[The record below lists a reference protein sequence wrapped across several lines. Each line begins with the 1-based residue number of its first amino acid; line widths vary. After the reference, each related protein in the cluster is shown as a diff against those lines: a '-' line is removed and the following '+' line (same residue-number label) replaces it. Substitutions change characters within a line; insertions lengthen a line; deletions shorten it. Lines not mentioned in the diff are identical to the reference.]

1 MRQTVSYDVFSPA
14 PGSARPGNRHP
25 DHAFSVS
32 DHALPGS
39 AQKRG
44 RQLCLIFFVC
54 IIMALILSGCGKKG
68 SAGKA
73 GAGKESAESSVS
85 AGAGTAGSAGSAST
99 GTDTG
104 ISSGDESTSSE
115 KEEVSI
121 GLCFDSFVIERWL
134 RDRDVF
140 TATAQELGAKVN
152 VQNANGDV
160 EEQISQIRYLIDRG
174 VDVIVVIAIDG
185 EKLQEVVKEAKD
197 KGILVV
203 SYDRLI
209 KNAGTDLYISFDNE
223 MVGTMMGE
231 ALCEALPDGGE
242 VFEILGSESDNN
254 VAQVRQGFE
263 KAIEGSGITITHQA
277 YCQNWL
283 PEIAAEEVSKG
294 LQENGDR
301 VDGVMCGNDG
311 LAGQA
316 IRVLTEHRLAG
327 RVPVT
332 GQDGDLSAC
341 QRIVEGTQTMTVY
354 KNVVD
359 EARIAAKLSVALAR
373 GENITGEDALI
384 PVPETISDG
393 TYDIPYYGIAPVAVT
408 ADNMDSVII
417 DSGFHLREDVYMNV
431 QGKK

>member
-1 MRQTVSYDVFSPA
+1 MRRIMP
-14 PGSARPGNRHP
+14 
-25 DHAFSVS
+25 
-32 DHALPGS
+32 S
-39 AQKRG
+39 AQKRT
-44 RQLCLIFFVC
+44 RNR
-54 IIMALILSGCGKKG
+54 SR
-68 SAGKA
+68 KA
-73 GAGKESAESSVS
+73 GLLLFLCVFALLLLTGCAKKDAAGTADVEKEGAESSIGAAVES
-85 AGAGTAGSAGSAST
+85 AASAK
-99 GTDTG
+99 
-104 ISSGDESTSSE
+104 DEIN
-115 KEEVSI
+115 I
-121 GLCFDSFVIERWL
+121 GLCFDSFVLERWL

-160 EEQISQIRYLIDRG
+160 DEQISEIRYLIDKD
-174 VDVIVVIAIDG
+174 VDVLVVIAIDG
-185 EKLQEVVKEAKD
+185 EKLQEVVKEAQD

-263 KAIEGSGITITHQA
+263 KAIEGGGITITHQA
-277 YCQNWL
+277 YCRNWL
-283 PEIAAEEVSKG
+283 AEIAAEEVSKG
-294 LQENGDR
+294 LKENGGH

-316 IRVLTEHRLAG
+316 IRVLTEHRLG
-327 RVPVT
+327 GNVPVT
-332 GQDGDLSAC
+332 GQDADLSAC

-359 EARIAAKLSVALAR
+359 QARIAAKLSVALAR
-373 GENITGEDALI
+373 GEDITSPDTLI
-384 PVPETISDG
+384 PVTETISDG
-393 TYDIPYYGIAPVAVT
+393 TYDIPYYGITPVAVN

-431 QGKK
+431 HGKK